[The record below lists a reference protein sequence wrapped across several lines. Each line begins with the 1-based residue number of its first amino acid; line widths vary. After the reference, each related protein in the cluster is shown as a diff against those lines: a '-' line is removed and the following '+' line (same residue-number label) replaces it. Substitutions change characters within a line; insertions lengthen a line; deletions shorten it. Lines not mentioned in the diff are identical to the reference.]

1 MKEYYSIK
9 LVYLCTKNGFIMEEK
24 KNWGGKREGSGRKKK
39 AESTIISIK
48 LNNDLLEAFPSE
60 IMDKDGKL
68 VKFNRSEYINNVLRA
83 KMKED
88 GFIE

>member
-1 MKEYYSIK
+1 
-9 LVYLCTKNGFIMEEK
+9 MEEK

-88 GFIE
+88 GYI

>member
-1 MKEYYSIK
+1 MAE
-9 LVYLCTKNGFIMEEK
+9 KNN
-24 KNWGGKREGSGRKKK
+24 NWGGKREGSGRKKK

-68 VKFNRSEYINNVLRA
+68 VKFNRSEYINNALRA
-83 KMKED
+83 KMKKD
-88 GFIE
+88 GYI

>member
-1 MKEYYSIK
+1 
-9 LVYLCTKNGFIMEEK
+9 MEEK

-68 VKFNRSEYINNVLRA
+68 VKFNRSEYINKAIRA
-83 KMKED
+83 QMIKD
-88 GFIE
+88 GYLEPSK

>member
-1 MKEYYSIK
+1 
-9 LVYLCTKNGFIMEEK
+9 MEEK